1 MSEVE
6 EDYSDYIK
14 HMSNIVSLGTVLAG
28 FTMTTLTLLITLLPD
43 PSQITVQVTLF
54 FLAFLF
60 DTFMFLTGWGSVHI
74 LYFCRRVPRLTKQM
88 NILNRMSTACF
99 NIVGVVIAM
108 IFFLSNLNY
117 LALAS
122 AVTWILFIIVNY
134 TIIWKPFR
142 KFHETRARILGK
154 ARSKER
160 GKD

>member
-14 HMSNIVSLGTVLAG
+14 HMSNISSLGTVLAG
-28 FTMTTLTLLITLLPD
+28 FTLKTLTLLITLLPD

-60 DTFMFLTGWGSVHI
+60 DTFMFLTGWTNVFI
-74 LYFCRRVPRLTKQM
+74 LYFCRRVPRSTRQM
-88 NILNRMSTACF
+88 NILNRISSACF
-99 NIVGVVIAM
+99 NMVGVAIAM

-122 AVTWILFIIVNY
+122 ALTWTLFIIVNY
-134 TIIWKPFR
+134 TLIWKPFS
-142 KFHETRARILGK
+142 KFHETRARLLGK
-154 ARSKER
+154 AKNKETD
-160 GKD
+160 KD